1 VTTIVH
7 HRLSNHLDVLVEHV
21 PNVRTAAIE
30 WWLPA
35 GVAYDPHDRVGRAA
49 VLAEMVLRGAGS
61 LNAKEQ
67 AAALDRL
74 GISRQVSPGIRFMR
88 LGGIMLG
95 SRVEEGF
102 GMLRD
107 IVLNPLLPEESLSP
121 IVGLCVQSLDSLSD
135 DPAHLAMVELDRH
148 HLSAPFNRSP
158 YGDRDAFLA
167 LRSDDLRVAAHQT
180 MRPDGAIL
188 SIAGDIDADAVL
200 AIIIPAVSDWHGDN
214 PEPSIAASGDR
225 GMHFLTHDS
234 AQTHL
239 ALAFDGPQARDADR
253 MNELIAMMV
262 FGGASSGRL
271 FTEVRQRRSL
281 CYSVYAQY
289 AASRDEGTTRL
300 YAGTTPQ
307 RADETAAVCLEQ
319 LYLLKDGI
327 SEEEF
332 NRAKRRLLSR
342 IVMRSE
348 STTALAKRLAHEC
361 FAMGHART
369 LADIRREIEGATLDQ
384 VNAYLSI
391 RRFGHMTLQTVG
403 QSPITVP
410 PDQLVDEG

>member
-1 VTTIVH
+1 MTSIVH

-21 PNVRTAAIE
+21 PNVRSVAIE

-35 GVAYDPHDRVGRAA
+35 GVAYDPHDRVGRSA
-49 VLAEMVLRGAGS
+49 VLAEMVLRGTGS
-61 LNAKEQ
+61 LTAKEQ

-95 SRVEEGF
+95 SRFEEGF

-107 IVLNPLLPEESLSP
+107 IVLDPLLPEESLSP
-121 IVGLCVQSLDSLSD
+121 IVGLCVQAIDSLSD
-135 DPAHLAMVELDRH
+135 DPAHLAMVELDRY
-148 HLSAPFNRSP
+148 HLSSPFNRSP
-158 YGDRDAFLA
+158 YGDREAFLA
-167 LRSDDLRVAAHQT
+167 MRPEDIRVAADQT
-180 MRPDGAIL
+180 MRPNGAIL
-188 SIAGDIDADAVL
+188 SIAGDIDTDATLSMITSSVT
-200 AIIIPAVSDWHGDN
+200 DWRGDN
-214 PEPSIAASGDR
+214 PEPSTTDSGDR
-225 GMHFLTHDS
+225 GLHFLAHDS

-239 ALAFDGPQARDADR
+239 ALAFDGPKADDAVR

-281 CYSVYAQY
+281 CYSVHARY
-289 AASRDEGTTRL
+289 AASRDEGATRL

-319 LYLLKDGI
+319 LYLLKNGI

-332 NRAKRRLLSR
+332 NRARRRLLSR
-342 IVMRSE
+342 IVMQSE
-348 STTALAKRLAHEC
+348 STTARARRLAHEC

-369 LADIRREIEGATLDQ
+369 LADIRREIEAATLDQ
-384 VNAYLSI
+384 INSYLSA

-403 QSPITVP
+403 QSPITVAP
-410 PDQLVDEG
+410 ARLVDLG